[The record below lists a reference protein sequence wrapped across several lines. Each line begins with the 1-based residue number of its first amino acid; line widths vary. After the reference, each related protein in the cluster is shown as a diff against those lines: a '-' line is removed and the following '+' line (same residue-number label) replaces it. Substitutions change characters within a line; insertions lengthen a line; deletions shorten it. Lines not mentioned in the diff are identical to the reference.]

1 MLTIYGLLALLL
13 TLLQRPT
20 VATVVMGARN
30 ESQLR
35 QNLGAVGWNL
45 SQEQMARLD
54 QVSSVTPPY
63 PYYPYRTQEG
73 FARVNPPLV

>member
-1 MLTIYGLLALLL
+1 LL

-54 QVSSVTPPY
+54 QVSSVTLPY
-63 PYYPYRTQEG
+63 PFYPYRTQEG